1 MPNSLPLDPGIPN
14 NFMPTQDQHPMFGR
28 SWGLMFRYDYAVVEN
43 FSNFTILNWFCP
55 DLLQLRAA
63 LDNFKNYTTV
73 AVGNETVFL
82 RTLNNVFNVEALL
95 EAGVSGLNQADGIN
109 GTYRYHSCNNEPCSI
124 HGYNA
129 TGIRDPTY
137 RYRGLEYDYVLEYAL
152 YQSVPHNISATTI
165 TFSRPSPSSRAA
177 TVQSIAN
184 QNQRKLLVYVA
195 FHPPRPGPLTSTA
208 TLQPTSFNSLETV
221 TWWVSL
227 D

>member
-1 MPNSLPLDPGIPN
+1 MQWWRTSL
-14 NFMPTQDQHPMFGR
+14 T
-28 SWGLMFRYDYAVVEN
+28 
-43 FSNFTILNWFCP
+43 
-55 DLLQLRAA
+55 LLFLTGSVQICCS

-82 RTLNNVFNVEALL
+82 KRLDNVFNVEALL

-129 TGIRDPTY
+129 TGIRVPTY

-152 YQSVPHNISATTI
+152 YQSVPRNISATTI

-184 QNQRKLLVYVA
+184 QNQ
-195 FHPPRPGPLTSTA
+195 
-208 TLQPTSFNSLETV
+208 
-221 TWWVSL
+221 
-227 D
+227 